1 MSKANEI
8 FEEIELSNDTSVT
21 ETGQASALKPGIGS
35 LEQVVRHFS
44 HCQICGG
51 RMHFNYVSDFS
62 RNTTQEKAIC
72 PECGLDTREVLHRLQ

>member
-1 MSKANEI
+1 MSKADGI
-8 FEEIELSNDTSVT
+8 FEKIEVSNDSSSTDSG
-21 ETGQASALKPGIGS
+21 TGSALKPAIGA
-35 LEQVVRHFS
+35 LDQVIRHFS

-62 RNTTQEKAIC
+62 RNTTQEKAVC